1 MPTLDDLKTLQS
13 VGTPT
18 PRIASDDLL
27 VLHDASMDASGP
39 SKIKQVPAGIIAKG
53 FTDAYVVNY
62 DNSELAAQGTDNTDE
77 LITLFTTPANAA
89 ITRVR
94 MVVTVPFAGI
104 TTCNVSVGDA
114 DGADHFIAAVSVKDE
129 LVVENTG
136 AELDTKQE
144 IEFNT
149 STKAFN
155 INFDPGTPSP
165 GEELQELTAGQLIV
179 LVEVVDAAD
188 YANLASL
195 ITAS

>member
-1 MPTLDDLKTLQS
+1 MPTLDDLKTLPS

-27 VLHDASMDASGP
+27 VIHDSSMDASGP

-77 LITLFTTPANAA
+77 VITLFTTPANAA
-89 ITRVR
+89 VTRVR
-94 MVVTVPFAGI
+94 MVVTTPFAGI
-104 TTCNVSVGDA
+104 TACNVLIGDA
-114 DGADHFIAAVSVKDE
+114 DDDDAFIASVSVKDE

-149 STKAFN
+149 ATKAFN
-155 INFDPGTPSP
+155 ITFDPASNGD
-165 GEELQELTAGQLIV
+165 EIQELTAGQLIV
-179 LVEVVDAAD
+179 LVEVVDASD

-195 ITAS
+195 ITAT

>member
-1 MPTLDDLKTLQS
+1 MPTLDDLKTLPS

-27 VLHDASMDASGP
+27 VLHDASMDGSGP

-62 DNSELAAQGTDNTDE
+62 TTPAAETVDDTDE

-89 ITRVR
+89 VTRVR

-114 DGADHFIAAVSVKDE
+114 DNAAHFIAAVTVKDE

-149 STKAFN
+149 TAKAFN
-155 INFDPGTPSP
+155 INFDPGS
-165 GEELQELTAGQLIV
+165 GADALDELTAGQLIV
-179 LVEVVDAAD
+179 LVEVVEAAD
-188 YANLASL
+188 YANLAAL

>member
-1 MPTLDDLKTLQS
+1 MPTLDDLSTLPT
-13 VGTPT
+13 VGNPS

-27 VLHDASMDASGP
+27 VLHDADWGGG
-39 SKIKQVPAGIIAKG
+39 SKIKQVPAGVIAKG
-53 FTDAYVVNY
+53 FTDAYVVNF
-62 DNSELAAQGTDNTDE
+62 DNSELVGETTANTDE

-89 ITRVR
+89 VTRVR
-94 MVVTVPFAGI
+94 VVVTKPFVGL
-104 TTCNVSVGDA
+104 TTCNITVGDA
-114 DGADHFIAAVSVKDE
+114 DGANHFIASASVKDE

-155 INFDPGTPSP
+155 INFDPASN
-165 GEELQELTAGQLIV
+165 GEDLGDLTAGQLIV

-195 ITAS
+195 IEATT